1 MQIEE
6 IVLFGD
12 DGSNWLLKHVYNKE
26 RSLPQT
32 QNIVRNPTT
41 ATVIKRGRWYFE
53 QRIEGGTWLRHFSTA
68 QTGIKNKQIQIH
80 RFFYKR

>member
-26 RSLPQT
+26 RPLPQT
-32 QNIVRNPTT
+32 QKLVRNPTT
-41 ATVIKRGRWYFE
+41 ATVIKRGR
-53 QRIEGGTWLRHFSTA
+53 
-68 QTGIKNKQIQIH
+68 
-80 RFFYKR
+80 